1 MRVLIVEDEI
11 RLAESIQEIL
21 KENKINADIVVDG
34 IDGYDYAL
42 NGAAKGRYKLENPHD
57 AGMAI
62 LGKSIEYFITM
73 ALKLW

>member
-1 MRVLIVEDEI
+1 MEYNIEGDWPFYADEI
-11 RLAESIQEIL
+11 IIECRQ
-21 KENKINADIVVDG
+21 KHWCIVT